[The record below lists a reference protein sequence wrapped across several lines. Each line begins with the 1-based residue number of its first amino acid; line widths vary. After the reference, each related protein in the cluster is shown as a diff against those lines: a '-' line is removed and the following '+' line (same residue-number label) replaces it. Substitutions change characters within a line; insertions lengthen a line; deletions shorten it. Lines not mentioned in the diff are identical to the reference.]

1 MAVYH
6 PRLAQETMAE
16 LLAWY
21 PVLAITGP
29 RQSGKTTLARHC
41 RGNLP
46 YVNLEALDTRAH
58 ASEDPRGFLSQFPDG
73 AILDEIQHVPGL
85 FSYLQV
91 LVDADPRPGRFI
103 LTGSQQFGLRD
114 GIAQSLAGRVG
125 LLELLPFSL
134 AETPGASQPLNETL
148 VRGGF
153 PRIVADGIP
162 SRLWLAD
169 YINTYIERDVRR
181 LLNVRDLS
189 AFQRFL
195 KLCAGRSGQLLN
207 LSALAADTGITHNT
221 AKEWISVLEASYIVF
236 LLPPY
241 HRNFGKRLVKTPK
254 LYFLDTGLAA
264 WLLGA
269 TRADELAASM
279 FRGALFENW
288 VLTELLKAHLNLR
301 QQANLYFWRDS
312 NGHEIDFL
320 VESGEYLLPIECKSG
335 ETIASDWFAPIERF
349 LDQSS
354 QSAAWLVHGGEAVQN
369 RRRCEVFGWREL
381 PDRIRARISPAPV

>member
-6 PRLAQETMAE
+6 PRLAQETLTE

-41 RGNLP
+41 RGSLP

-58 ASEDPRGFLSQFPDG
+58 ATEDPRGFLNQFPDG
-73 AILDEIQHVPGL
+73 AILDEIQHAPGL

-134 AETPGASQPLNETL
+134 AEIPGASQPLNETL
-148 VRGGF
+148 LRGGF

-288 VLTELLKAHLNLR
+288 VLTELLKAHLNRR
-301 QQANLYFWRDS
+301 QPPSLYFWRDS

-320 VESGEYLLPIECKSG
+320 VEAGEHLLPIECKSG

-369 RRRCEVFGWREL
+369 RRRSAVFGWREL
-381 PDRIRARISPAPV
+381 PARIGAQISPAPI